1 MLIIIL
7 IVLSITTPHPMD
19 SLVVK
24 ASFGEI
30 RFYSDPLPAPPQPP
44 PRITRC
50 AEDDCMIMDAEKTG
64 SAYYCHEFEKA
75 ESEVRQAK
83 LRYKGNVM
91 DLETKD
97 LFNLDSTH
105 GNFQG
110 ARILVR
116 RNCSFLVAKLG
127 PAACIHYAVWRLSSG
142 RKSLCGQ
149 FGSPIAYDIYSD
161 QKQLIEKVWDIC
173 K

>member
-1 MLIIIL
+1 
-7 IVLSITTPHPMD
+7 MD

-30 RFYSDPLPAPPQPP
+30 RFYSDPLPTQSQLP
-44 PRITRC
+44 PRITQC
-50 AEDDCMIMDAEKTG
+50 SEDDCLIIDAEMPG

-91 DLETKD
+91 ELETKD
-97 LFNLDSTH
+97 LFNLDSMH
-105 GNFQG
+105 DNFQG
-110 ARILVR
+110 AQILVHR
-116 RNCSFLVAKLG
+116 SRSFLVAKLG
-127 PAACIHYAVWRLSSG
+127 PTGCIHYAAWRLSSG
-142 RKSLCGQ
+142 RKRLCGQ

-161 QKQLIEKVWDIC
+161 QKQLTEKVWDLC